1 VCENWRRKRL
11 FGFLSP
17 RADFGVS
24 FSGAFCRSLDA
35 PPRGRIGFAASVS
48 TTEQLAHVGFR
59 QYSGQHFLG
68 VRFSQF
74 GPETDLHSI
83 GFCAALRSITVA
95 GWSGGSKLSTIR
107 CSAATIMPSVR
118 RWGAISTPNFA
129 QSSRRRKCSHLAYS
143 AASICQIA
151 TRNFLRGGL
160 RVPSS
165 RPQAATARSIIS
177 ASMPVSRCRCGARK
191 AGFTPTIRA
200 AGSNGTAAITWAAA
214 CRKRT
219 HVRSSA
225 GKRSD
230 GTSRRSSSTASLATR
245 CVDRVNA
252 KLCCTGPMTAAKSK
266 VNVEGLLLAHRFR
279 SRHCSI
285 TADVEGRTELSRTCR
300 YGSVWTPSDNFPYAI
315 ALLSPGAIFKPY
327 RMMRCSGR
335 GVRPKAAPTGFA
347 LVNREGTS
355 NVARKVSTTTGP
367 TPRRAAIAPG
377 AGPRRAPTAC
387 AMATAGA
394 NLCQSSA
401 VAE

>member
-1 VCENWRRKRL
+1 
-11 FGFLSP
+11 
-17 RADFGVS
+17 
-24 FSGAFCRSLDA
+24 
-35 PPRGRIGFAASVS
+35 
-48 TTEQLAHVGFR
+48 
-59 QYSGQHFLG
+59 
-68 VRFSQF
+68 
-74 GPETDLHSI
+74 
-83 GFCAALRSITVA
+83 
-95 GWSGGSKLSTIR
+95 
-107 CSAATIMPSVR
+107 
-118 RWGAISTPNFA
+118 
-129 QSSRRRKCSHLAYS
+129 
-143 AASICQIA
+143 
-151 TRNFLRGGL
+151 
-160 RVPSS
+160 
-165 RPQAATARSIIS
+165 
-177 ASMPVSRCRCGARK
+177 
-191 AGFTPTIRA
+191 
-200 AGSNGTAAITWAAA
+200 
-214 CRKRT
+214 
-219 HVRSSA
+219 
-225 GKRSD
+225 
-230 GTSRRSSSTASLATR
+230 
-245 CVDRVNA
+245 
-252 KLCCTGPMTAAKSK
+252 MTAAKSK